1 MWAQSINF
9 GGGLGLSTVITDST
23 SNVEATSITANGT
36 ISDLGP
42 GNYPALDE
50 VGFYVGTS
58 PNYQSNTRYVS
69 STSQGIGSFSYNV
82 TNLTG
87 GTVYYIT
94 AFGVGNKGE
103 ARGNTVSQSTG
114 SASGLVLYSAGQQS
128 GWTFSVCNCGTANG
142 YGSLGATS
150 MELYAPWWGGTGATT
165 TNAIDLTGYSYIEVD
180 YVYSGQSY
188 STFSVQ
194 TGDTTYAA
202 LMYWFTATNPSGSQI
217 PISFT
222 APTQIGLSLGNASS
236 NKAYIT
242 RVEAF
247 S

>member
-9 GGGLGLSTVITDST
+9 GGGLGLSTVITDAT
-23 SNVEATSITANGT
+23 SNVEATSITVNGT

-58 PNYQSNTRYVS
+58 SNYQNNTRYVVN
-69 STSQGIGSFSYNV
+69 TSQGIGSFSYNV
-82 TNLTG
+82 QNLTG
-87 GTVYYIT
+87 STIYYIT

-103 ARGNTVSQSTG
+103 ARGNTISQSTG
-114 SASGLVLYSAGQQS
+114 SASLVLYSAGQQS
-128 GWTFSVCNCGTANG
+128 GWTFSVCNCGSANG

-150 MELYAPWWGGTGATT
+150 MELYAPWWGGTTATT

-180 YVYSGQSY
+180 YTYAGQSY

-194 TGDTTYAA
+194 TGNETYAA

-217 PISFT
+217 PINFT
-222 APTQIGLSLGNASS
+222 SPTEVNLSLGNA
-236 NKAYIT
+236 NQTRAYVT
-242 RVEAF
+242 RFEAF
-247 S
+247 P